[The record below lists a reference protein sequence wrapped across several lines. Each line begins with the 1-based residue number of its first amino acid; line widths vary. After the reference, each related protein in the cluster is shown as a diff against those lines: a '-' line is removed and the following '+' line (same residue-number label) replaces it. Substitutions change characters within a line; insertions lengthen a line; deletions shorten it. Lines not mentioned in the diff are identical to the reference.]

1 MLTSL
6 FIYTRPHEVIRK
18 FTPGNKQFPSQY
30 FVSRGDSLL
39 CSALVGNSFYIIKD
53 CDTIFLMSEAENT
66 NYSHSLEKTIPHI
79 LSTPSRYMLYTLKV
93 QIKQLQ
99 FIQRMVLHKIAY
111 SINLVTKFLCL
122 ITRFMLDAFYKQI

>member
-53 CDTIFLMSEAENT
+53 CDTIFPMSEAENT
-66 NYSHSLEKTIPHI
+66 FVGEDYPTHFVDSVTLYVVYIEGVDQIVTIHP
-79 LSTPSRYMLYTLKV
+79 TNG
-93 QIKQLQ
+93 
-99 FIQRMVLHKIAY
+99 FA
-111 SINLVTKFLCL
+111 
-122 ITRFMLDAFYKQI
+122 